1 MAGFEDRAADWI
13 RFART
18 EGHDSYWL
26 YRDAFFG
33 VLLPPPARTLELGCG
48 ERRVARDLAAR
59 GRALEEAGLAIEA
72 LREPPPPGDE
82 PHRRRRIPLFLL
94 WRARKLGV
102 GG

>member
-48 ERRVARDLAAR
+48 ERR
-59 GRALEEAGLAIEA
+59 GS
-72 LREPPPPGDE
+72 
-82 PHRRRRIPLFLL
+82 RRRVIAGR
-94 WRARKLGV
+94 WGRSGAGV
-102 GG
+102 SLDSPGRDA